1 MQSEIPS
8 GVGGVR
14 VLALIPLPQQMRAA
28 LEDAYALC
36 APSGVSNGVL
46 AIPPGAAPIRVVV
59 TNGSTGITSGQI
71 EQLPALEIICA
82 SGAGYENVDVAA
94 ASARGILVTHT
105 PGANDATVADHALG
119 LMLALA
125 RGFTVL
131 DAAVRRGEWHQARTE
146 RATLNG
152 SRIGIIGLGRIG
164 AKIAARAA
172 AFDMQVSYCARHPHL
187 EVPWRHSANVEQLAR
202 ESDFLVAACP
212 GGAATRHLVN
222 AAVLKALGPEGFLV
236 NISRGSVVD
245 TAALIAALES
255 GAIAGAGLDV
265 FEGEPAIPAALPACR
280 NTVFTPHI
288 AGRSPASIAAQTD
301 MLLASLAA
309 HFGGQSVPSLVP

>member
-1 MQSEIPS
+1 MQSDSRPV
-8 GVGGVR
+8 VGGVR
-14 VLALIPLPQQMRAA
+14 VLALIPLPQRARTA
-28 LEDAYALC
+28 LEAAYALC

-46 AIPPGAAPIRVVV
+46 AVPSGTAPIRVVV
-59 TNGSTGITSGQI
+59 TNGSTGITSEQI
-71 EQLPALEIICA
+71 AQLPALEIICA

-94 ASARGILVTHT
+94 ARARGILVTHT

-125 RGFTVL
+125 RGITVL

-152 SRIGIIGLGRIG
+152 GRLGIIGLGRIG
-164 AKIAARAA
+164 AKIAARAT
-172 AFDMQVSYCARHPHL
+172 AFDMQVSYCTRRPHPQL
-187 EVPWRHSANVEQLAR
+187 PWQHCADVEHLAR
-202 ESDFLVAACP
+202 DSDFLVAACP

-245 TAALIAALES
+245 TAALIAALET
-255 GAIAGAGLDV
+255 GVIAGAGLDV
-265 FEGEPAIPAALPACR
+265 FEGEPAIPAALLACR

-309 HFGGQSVPSLVP
+309 HFGGQNVPGQVP

>member
-1 MQSEIPS
+1 MQTDTPS
-8 GVGGVR
+8 GVGNVR
-14 VLALIPLPQQMRAA
+14 GLVLIPLPQRMRAA
-28 LEDAYALC
+28 LEATYALC
-36 APSGVSNGVL
+36 APVGVNNGVL
-46 AIPPGAAPIRVVV
+46 AVPPGAAPIRAVV
-59 TNGSTGITSGQI
+59 TNGSTGITGAQI
-71 EQLPALEIICA
+71 EQLPGLEIICA
-82 SGAGYENVDVAA
+82 FGAGYENVDVAA
-94 ASARGILVTHT
+94 ARARGILVTHA

-152 SRIGIIGLGRIG
+152 GRLGIIGLGRIG
-164 AKIAARAA
+164 AKVAARAA
-172 AFDMQVSYCARHPHL
+172 AFDMQVSYCTRRPHPG
-187 EVPWRHSANVEQLAR
+187 VPWQHCADVEQLAR
-202 ESDFLVAACP
+202 DSDFLVVACP
-212 GGAATRHLVN
+212 GGAATRHMVN

-245 TAALIAALES
+245 TAALVAALES

-265 FEGEPAIPAALPACR
+265 FEDEPAIPAALLQCR

-309 HFGGQSVPSLVP
+309 HFGGQNVPCQVP